1 MDDGKFA
8 GVKENYE
15 TLQDS
20 LEVIYDLF
28 ISSSYELNTPMMY
41 FVWESLIFT
50 VESIVVMGNDRT
62 QLIQIY

>member
-1 MDDGKFA
+1 MDGKFA

>member
-1 MDDGKFA
+1 MDGKFA

-20 LEVIYDLF
+20 LVVIYDLF

>member
-1 MDDGKFA
+1 MDGKFA

-62 QLIQIY
+62 QFIQIY

>member
-1 MDDGKFA
+1 MDGKFA

-20 LEVIYDLF
+20 LEVIYDLI

>member
-1 MDDGKFA
+1 MDGKFA

-41 FVWESLIFT
+41 YIWESLIFT
-50 VESIVVMGNDRT
+50 VGSIVVMGNDRT

>member
-1 MDDGKFA
+1 MDGKFA

-50 VESIVVMGNDRT
+50 VESIVVMANDRT